1 MTDSARNSSTR
12 ESSPAAVSS
21 RRGLLRGAAAV
32 AAVTAVSA
40 PRLAAAQQTVT
51 WRMQALW
58 DGGTTPQKFE
68 ETFVARVAE
77 LTGGRFK
84 LNLFAAGQI
93 VPAAQAFDAVRG
105 GAFELMKTFDG
116 YEAGKIPAFA
126 FTSTVP
132 FGFPESDQYEAW
144 FYERG
149 GLALARE
156 AYGQAGLFYI
166 APTVYGQEPLHSKVA
181 IRSMADLKGKKGRF
195 VGLASS
201 VMGAFG
207 VAVTPLPTGEV
218 YSALDKGVIDFADRG
233 DLTANFEAGLAEVAK
248 FVIVPGF
255 HQPTTATSY
264 VANRA
269 AYDKLPAEFK
279 AALAIAARE
288 VSSALRQRI
297 LVTDTTALAKYREK
311 GCEIIRFN
319 EAEIAAARPKAVEAW
334 KAATKN
340 NPLAVKVL
348 DSQMAFLKELGLL
361 A

>member
-1 MTDSARNSSTR
+1 MTRPQAPRRRLLQTALAGAT
-12 ESSPAAVSS
+12 AA
-21 RRGLLRGAAAV
+21 LALPGAAH
-32 AAVTAVSA
+32 
-40 PRLAAAQQTVT
+40 AQATTT

-68 ETFVARVAE
+68 EQFVARVAE

-126 FTSTVP
+126 FTSTIP
-132 FGFPESDQYEAW
+132 FGFPESDEYEAW

-156 AYGQAGLFYI
+156 AYAPAGLHYI
-166 APTVYGQEPLHSKVA
+166 APTVYGQEPLHSKVP
-181 IRSMADLKGKKGRF
+181 IRKMSDLTGKKGRF

-207 VAVTPLPTGEV
+207 VAVTPMPTGEV
-218 YSALDKGVIDFADRG
+218 YSALDKGVIDMADRG
-233 DLTANFEAGLAEVAK
+233 DLTANYEAGLAEVAK
-248 FVIVPGF
+248 FVILPGF
-255 HQPTTATSY
+255 HQPTTATAY
-264 VANRA
+264 VANKA
-269 AYDKLPAEFK
+269 AYDKLPADFK
-279 AALAIAARE
+279 AALAVAARE
-288 VSSALRQRI
+288 VSGALRQRI
-297 LVTDTTALAKYREK
+297 LVNDASVLAKYQAK
-311 GCEIIRFN
+311 GCEIIRF
-319 EAEIAAARPKAVEAW
+319 APADVAAARPKAMEAW
-334 KAATKN
+334 RAATKKD
-340 NPLAVKVL
+340 PLATRIL
-348 DSQMAFLKELGLL
+348 DSQLAFMKELALL

>member
-1 MTDSARNSSTR
+1 MAQRPTDRVPARR
-12 ESSPAAVSS
+12 I
-21 RRGLLRGAAAV
+21 LLKTALAGAGGAALALPAV
-32 AAVTAVSA
+32 VHAQATVS
-40 PRLAAAQQTVT
+40 

-68 ETFVARVAE
+68 EQFVARVAE

-84 LNLFAAGQI
+84 INLFAAGQI

-126 FTSTVP
+126 FTSTIP
-132 FGFPESDQYEAW
+132 FGFPESDEYEAW

-156 AYGQAGLFYI
+156 AYAPAGLHYI
-166 APTVYGQEPLHSKVA
+166 APTVYGQEPLHSKVP
-181 IRSMADLKGKKGRF
+181 IHKMADLAGKKGRF

-207 VAVTPLPTGEV
+207 VSVTPLPTGEV
-218 YSALDKGVIDFADRG
+218 YSALDKGVIDMADRG

-248 FVIVPGF
+248 YVILPGF
-255 HQPTTATSY
+255 HQPTTATAY

-269 AYDKLPAEFK
+269 AHDKLPADFK
-279 AALAIAARE
+279 AALVVAARE
-288 VSSALRQRI
+288 VSTGLRQRI
-297 LVTDTTALAKYREK
+297 LVNDASVLAKYQAK
-311 GCEIIRFN
+311 GCEIIRFS
-319 EAEIAAARPKAVEAW
+319 AADVAAARPKAMEAW
-334 KAATKN
+334 RAATKKDA
-340 NPLAVKVL
+340 LANKIL
-348 DSQMAFLKELGLL
+348 DSQLAFMKELGLL